1 MHESHLM
8 ENNKKIL
15 IIEDNQEF
23 SEKLRE
29 LLELSNYEVIL
40 ASTGK
45 EGWERALRE
54 HPDLILCKTIIPE
67 LDGYGLLHLM
77 IKDDRTADIPFVMLA
92 PRADISDMR
101 RGMEMGADDYIV
113 KPFENSDL
121 LKVIETRLNK
131 RDRLLHPS
139 TTHPALGSSAFLHQ
153 ARGQVLLENLL
164 RNREG
169 KHWGKRQTIY
179 REGDYPKWVYYLR
192 EGHVKLYASNEDGK
206 ELLLSVANPGDWF
219 GYKNLVNDQPYTETA
234 ETIANAETLSI
245 SRDEFLSLL
254 QGNNDISNALVKN
267 LAAGV
272 VIREAEMMNL
282 AYNSVRRR
290 IAKAL
295 LSLRNKTTCTKM
307 TCIDIFRNDIAHLA
321 GTALETVIRTLKDFE
336 AEGLIKL
343 KGRRIDLLRPDKLET
358 MPN

>member
-1 MHESHLM
+1 M
-8 ENNKKIL
+8 
-15 IIEDNQEF
+15 
-23 SEKLRE
+23 
-29 LLELSNYEVIL
+29 
-40 ASTGK
+40 
-45 EGWERALRE
+45 
-54 HPDLILCKTIIPE
+54 
-67 LDGYGLLHLM
+67 GLLPAG
-77 IKDDRTADIPFVMLA
+77 RTC
-92 PRADISDMR
+92 
-101 RGMEMGADDYIV
+101 
-113 KPFENSDL
+113 
-121 LKVIETRLNK
+121 
-131 RDRLLHPS
+131 H
-139 TTHPALGSSAFLHQ
+139 
-153 ARGQVLLENLL
+153 
-164 RNREG
+164 
-169 KHWGKRQTIY
+169 
-179 REGDYPKWVYYLR
+179 
-192 EGHVKLYASNEDGK
+192 EDGK